1 VSLLP
6 VAWLAQCRVVALTK
20 SMQSLD
26 GMLRV
31 LPCYG
36 RVALSPVRFFSAD
49 AANLDLISSIA
60 PAREGDTCLATCAR
74 GGWRVGIMPAVDG
87 ASAAILAASLGRV
100 PEARRCGEDAARE
113 SRR

>member
-1 VSLLP
+1 MSRGR
-6 VAWLAQCRVVALTK
+6 AHK

-49 AANLDLISSIA
+49 AANLDQISWTA
-60 PAREGDTCLATCAR
+60 PAREGDTCLATSAR
-74 GGWRVGIMPAVDG
+74 GGWRVWVMPTVDG
-87 ASAAILAASLGRV
+87 ASAAILAASLGRLH
-100 PEARRCGEDAARE
+100 EAIRCGEDAARE